1 MGKRCVVPRVE
12 CDFSENGNQAE
23 GFFTAPVVAMSGT
36 KVCPPLFDAMT
47 IVGPDITRA
56 RLRHALLALGGVSKK
71 QAKNLEKEFRSIKDS
86 L

>member
-1 MGKRCVVPRVE
+1 
-12 CDFSENGNQAE
+12 
-23 GFFTAPVVAMSGT
+23 MSGT

>member
-1 MGKRCVVPRVE
+1 LYQDLNALSQEMEIKLR
-12 CDFSENGNQAE
+12 DFLQPL
-23 GFFTAPVVAMSGT
+23 FVAMSGT

-56 RLRHALLALGGVSKK
+56 RLRHALNALGGVSKK
-71 QAKNLEKEFRSIKDS
+71 QAKKLEKEFRSIKNS